1 MEKEP
6 NQNQIKIQEK
16 GEFIVYFDEKDK
28 QGSKEQGYTLQ
39 SKKKLI
45 YPKNENRD
53 KAKELILKFK
63 SIDPENKLVT
73 YEYEE
78 NELD

>member
-1 MEKEP
+1 METKDNEKG
-6 NQNQIKIQEK
+6 IKIQEK
-16 GEFIVYFDEKDK
+16 GEFIVYFDEQDK
-28 QGSKEQGYTLQ
+28 QGDKEQGYITQ

-78 NELD
+78 NELE